1 MTTMFEVGDRV
12 RLNVPTISG
21 WQGNGTVTRAYG
33 ETVEIK
39 KDNEVF
45 DDTCEVCPH
54 ELTKLQGEA
63 DKLC

>member
-1 MTTMFEVGDRV
+1 MSAMFKVGDRV

-33 ETVEIK
+33 ETVEVK

-45 DDTCEVCPH
+45 DETCEVCPH
-54 ELTKLQGEA
+54 ELTKLRVNEP
-63 DKLC
+63 KPC